1 MFDRS
6 RGTAGACAEISGGF
20 TNLNSDLKY
29 QRLQQKNS
37 VDRICFKKGNTLYD
51 WAYVVNTD
59 FNGTFTLNPQSNR
72 HNEGIY
78 TESKSDIPYELKTK
92 PKEKFRKSVMLWG
105 GISYQGL
112 FHKQSPIFV
121 DEWLELI
128 RPKGGDSRKKMYF
141 TGARYAQFIRT
152 IIAQK
157 ANEELDDLRYVIFQ
171 DDQDRKP

>member
-1 MFDRS
+1 
-6 RGTAGACAEISGGF
+6 
-20 TNLNSDLKY
+20 
-29 QRLQQKNS
+29 
-37 VDRICFKKGNTLYD
+37 
-51 WAYVVNTD
+51 
-59 FNGTFTLNPQSNR
+59 
-72 HNEGIY
+72 
-78 TESKSDIPYELKTK
+78 
-92 PKEKFRKSVMLWG
+92 MLWG

-141 TGARYAQFIRT
+141 TGARYAQLIRT